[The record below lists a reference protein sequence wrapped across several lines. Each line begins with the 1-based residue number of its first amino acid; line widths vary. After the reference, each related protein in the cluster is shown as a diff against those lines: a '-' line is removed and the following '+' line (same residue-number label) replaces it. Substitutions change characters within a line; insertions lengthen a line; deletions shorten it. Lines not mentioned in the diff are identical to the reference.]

1 MNEMKTETFF
11 IIGYRFVKGG
21 YSHIRYNLNEEAKFN
36 QTLEQIQSLFGKKAK
51 VQVGDISDAE
61 RGLAILDMSSIVAVE
76 ARRVTQPVYPTD
88 LLAGAVNYPVPAD
101 GQAQAQAKAEE
112 PDASGG
118 YNP

>member
-1 MNEMKTETFF
+1 MWLGL
-11 IIGYRFVKGG
+11 ILLVVIAVL
-21 YSHIRYNLNEEAKFN
+21 YN
-36 QTLEQIQSLFGKKAK
+36 KAK

-76 ARRVTQPVYPTD
+76 ARRVTQTLYPTG
-88 LLAGAVNYPVPAD
+88 LGLAGAVNSTVPAD

-112 PDASGG
+112 PTADAG